1 MKKRIAVTCMLALF
15 ILALMYFATVV
26 HFSTYNNLVHAQGPW
41 TLTVYSAHDS
51 PTPGN
56 RSYGDDITAS
66 VTSPTLGGPSVQYVY
81 TGWSGNGSVGARLL
95 TKGRRS

>member
-15 ILALMYFATVV
+15 ILATLMYFATVV
-26 HFSTYNNLVHAQGPW
+26 HFSTYNNLVHAQGSW
-41 TLTVYSAHDS
+41 TLTVCSDHDS

-66 VTSPTLGGPSVQYVY
+66 VTSPTLGRPSVQSVY
-81 TGWSGNGSVGARLL
+81 NGWPGNGVSAGAC
-95 TKGRRS
+95 